1 MEQYKELKIAIDSI
15 LNTSSIIRRR
25 KRSESDK
32 KMELFKQVINGLE
45 EIQARSYIA
54 SYELSID
61 LNNYDEKFLE
71 IIDALIYINYGKD
84 CYELVSFYLF
94 ERINPEDGT
103 INPVLIEETGE
114 EVFLENAY
122 DLYNLMRRV
131 NPKIE

>member
-45 EIQARSYIA
+45 EIQARSYLA
-54 SYELSID
+54 SYELNID
-61 LNNYDEKFLE
+61 MNNYDEKFLE
-71 IIDALIYINYGKD
+71 IIDALIYMNYGKD
-84 CYELVSFYLF
+84 CYQLVSFYLF

>member
-15 LNTSSIIRRR
+15 LNTSSIVRRR

-45 EIQARSYIA
+45 EIQARAYIA
-54 SYELSID
+54 SYELNID
-61 LNNYDEKFLE
+61 MNNYDEKFLE
-71 IIDALIYINYGKD
+71 VIDALIYMNYGKD
-84 CYELVSFYLF
+84 CYQLVSFYLF

-114 EVFLENAY
+114 EVFLENPY

>member
-15 LNTSSIIRRR
+15 LNTSSIVRRR

-45 EIQARSYIA
+45 EIQARAYIA
-54 SYELSID
+54 SYELNID
-61 LNNYDEKFLE
+61 MNNYDEKFLE
-71 IIDALIYINYGKD
+71 IIDALIYMNYGKD
-84 CYELVSFYLF
+84 CYQLVSFYLF

>member
-45 EIQARSYIA
+45 EIQARSYLA
-54 SYELSID
+54 SYELNID
-61 LNNYDEKFLE
+61 MNNYDEKFLE
-71 IIDALIYINYGKD
+71 IIDALIYMNYGKD
-84 CYELVSFYLF
+84 CYQLVSFYLF
-94 ERINPEDGT
+94 ERINPDDGT

>member
-45 EIQARSYIA
+45 EIQARSYLA
-54 SYELSID
+54 SYELNID
-61 LNNYDEKFLE
+61 MNNYDEKFLE
-71 IIDALIYINYGKD
+71 VIDALIYMNYGKD
-84 CYELVSFYLF
+84 CYQLVSFYLF
-94 ERINPEDGT
+94 ERINPEDGS